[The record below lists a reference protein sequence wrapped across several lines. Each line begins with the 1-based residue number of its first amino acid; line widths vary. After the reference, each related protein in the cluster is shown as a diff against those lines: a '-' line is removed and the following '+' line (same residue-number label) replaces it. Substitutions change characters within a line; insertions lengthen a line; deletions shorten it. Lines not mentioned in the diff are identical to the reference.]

1 MARQLEEEFEEEFEH
16 IESSLDD
23 LSHAEYLMLYRES
36 GENLLFAKRQ
46 QWATLAYLSMA
57 YVGIYLIAKANP
69 YDPKFLNYLTACS
82 FILTVFAISIE
93 IFLQFWQINEKRK
106 IREIANGLSNSSQR
120 IRSLKSRGE
129 SDVHRYIMLFM
140 LMAYILMA
148 EIAMLRALWNM
159 TN

>member
-1 MARQLEEEFEEEFEH
+1 MSAEIDDEFEH

-23 LSHAEYLMLYRES
+23 LSHAEYLMLYREA

-46 QWATLAYLSMA
+46 QWLILAYLSMA

-69 YDPKFLNYLTACS
+69 YDLKFLNYLTACS
-82 FILTVFAISIE
+82 FILTIFAIAIV
-93 IFLQFWQINEKRK
+93 IFLQFWQINEKRI
-106 IREIANGLSNSSQR
+106 IRNIAGGLSNSLQR

-129 SDVHRYIMLFM
+129 SDAHRYIMLFM

-148 EIAMLRALWNM
+148 QIAMLRALWNM